1 MELHKNKTQKEAID
15 ALDRMLNYCEEIDYH
30 IEPEERTGYKMFPD
44 YQIVSDVL
52 HKLDTKAIR
61 AAAIEEFAERL
72 TKYYNSLKGKIVTDS
87 IIYFINVIAEELKE
101 KDNEQKKAD

>member
-1 MELHKNKTQKEAID
+1 MENRTQKEAIA
-15 ALDRMLNYCEEIDYH
+15 ALDRMLNYCEEIDHH

-44 YQIVSDVL
+44 YKIVNDAL
-52 HKLDTKAIR
+52 HELDTTAIR
-61 AAAIEEFAERL
+61 TAAIDEFAERL

-101 KDNEQKKAD
+101 KDNEQEKAD